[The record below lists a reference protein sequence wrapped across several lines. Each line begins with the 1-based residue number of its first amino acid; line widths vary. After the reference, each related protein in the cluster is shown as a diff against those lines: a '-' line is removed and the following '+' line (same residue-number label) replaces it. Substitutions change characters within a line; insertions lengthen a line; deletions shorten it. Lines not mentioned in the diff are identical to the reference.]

1 MKIPYNFIIMTEIC
15 DLNLNGY
22 KIVQDEKHFRFGT
35 DAVLLSHFC
44 KINKGDKV
52 ADLCSGQGIIAVLLC
67 AKTELATVDAVEILP
82 ELCEMAKESV
92 RINNLSGRMFVHN
105 GDINGISSV
114 LGKAQYNKVVCNPPY
129 KQMGGGILTEDK
141 ARLLALHES
150 SCTLSDVI
158 RNGAELL
165 KFSGKMFICQRPA
178 RLCDI
183 TVLAR
188 EKGMEVKRI
197 RFVHPYKDA
206 KPSLVLCELQ
216 KGAKPE
222 VVIEPP
228 LILYESK
235 NTYSEEYKN
244 IMGYE

>member
-1 MKIPYNFIIMTEIC
+1 MTEIC

-35 DAVLLSHFC
+35 DAYLLSHFC

-52 ADLCSGQGIIAVLLC
+52 VDMCSGQGIIAVLLC
-67 AKTELATVDAVEILP
+67 
-82 ELCEMAKESV
+82 
-92 RINNLSGRMFVHN
+92 
-105 GDINGISSV
+105 
-114 LGKAQYNKVVCNPPY
+114 NKVVCNPPY
-129 KQMGGGILTEDK
+129 KQMGGGILTADK
-141 ARLLALHES
+141 ARLSALHES
-150 SCTLSDVI
+150 SCTLEDVI
-158 RNGAELL
+158 KSGTELL
-165 KFSGKMFICQRPA
+165 KFSGKMFLCQRPS

-188 EKGMEVKRI
+188 EYGAEVKRI

-244 IMGYE
+244 IMGYVK

>member
-1 MKIPYNFIIMTEIC
+1 MTEIC

-52 ADLCSGQGIIAVLLC
+52 VDMCSGQGIIAVLLC
-67 AKTELATVDAVEILP
+67 AKTALARVDAVEILP
-82 ELCEMAKESV
+82 ELCEMANKSV
-92 RINNLSGRMFVHN
+92 EINSLQGRMFVHN
-105 GDINGISSV
+105 GDIKECGKF
-114 LGKAQYNKVVCNPPY
+114 LGKGSYQKVVCNPPY

-141 ARLLALHES
+141 ARLSALHES
-150 SCTLSDVI
+150 ACTLSDVI
-158 RNGAELL
+158 KNGVELL
-165 KFSGKMFICQRPA
+165 KFSGKMFLCQRPS

-188 EKGMEVKRI
+188 ENGAEVKRI
-197 RFVHPYKDA
+197 RFVHPYKDSS
-206 KPSLVLCELQ
+206 PSLVLCELQ
-216 KGAKPE
+216 RGAKPE
-222 VVIEPP
+222 VIIEPP

-235 NTYSEEYKN
+235 NVYSEEYKE
-244 IMGYE
+244 IMGYSANER

>member
-1 MKIPYNFIIMTEIC
+1 MIEIC

-52 ADLCSGQGIIAVLLC
+52 VDMCSGQGIIAVLLC
-67 AKTELATVDAVEILP
+67 AKTALGRVDAVEILP
-82 ELCEMAKESV
+82 ELCSMAKKSV
-92 RINNLSGRMFVHN
+92 EINSLEERMFVHN
-105 GDINGISSV
+105 GDIKNMSFLKKGV
-114 LGKAQYNKVVCNPPY
+114 YEKVVCNPPY
-129 KQMGGGILTEDK
+129 KQLGGGILTEDK
-141 ARLLALHES
+141 ARLSALHES
-150 SCTLSDVI
+150 NCSLSDVI
-158 RNGAELL
+158 KNGVSLL
-165 KFSGKMFICQRPA
+165 KFSGKMFLCQRPS

-188 EKGMEVKRI
+188 ENGAEVKRV

-216 KGAKPE
+216 RGARPE
-222 VVIEPP
+222 VTVEPP
-228 LILYESK
+228 LILYEAK
-235 NTYSEEYKN
+235 NVYSDEYKK
-244 IMGYE
+244 IMGYN

>member
-1 MKIPYNFIIMTEIC
+1 MTEIC

-35 DAVLLSHFC
+35 DAYLLSHFC

-52 ADLCSGQGIIAVLLC
+52 VDMCSGQGIIAVLLC
-67 AKTELATVDAVEILP
+67 AKTALERVDAVEILP
-82 ELCEMAKESV
+82 ELCLMANESIK
-92 RINNLSGRMFVHN
+92 INNLSGRMYMHN
-105 GDINGISSV
+105 LDIKDCGKV
-114 LGKAQYNKVVCNPPY
+114 LGKACYNKVVCNPPY
-129 KQMGGGILTEDK
+129 KQMGGGILTADK
-141 ARLLALHES
+141 ARLSALHES
-150 SCTLSDVI
+150 SCTLEDVI
-158 RNGAELL
+158 KSGTELL
-165 KFSGKMFICQRPA
+165 KFSGKMFLCQRPS

-188 EKGMEVKRI
+188 EYGAEVKRI
-197 RFVHPYKDA
+197 RFVHPYNDA
-206 KPSLVLCELQ
+206 KPSLMLCELQ

-244 IMGYE
+244 IMGYVK